1 MQIRMETIFTYKNL
15 NIKECKTTLAFSPLF
30 YETDILPTAL
40 RGLLLVHYFKIW
52 TDMLVVL
59 IINNWMWFNFGSY
72 SNLQKN

>member
-40 RGLLLVHYFKIW
+40 RGLLLVHYFKI
-52 TDMLVVL
+52 
-59 IINNWMWFNFGSY
+59 
-72 SNLQKN
+72 